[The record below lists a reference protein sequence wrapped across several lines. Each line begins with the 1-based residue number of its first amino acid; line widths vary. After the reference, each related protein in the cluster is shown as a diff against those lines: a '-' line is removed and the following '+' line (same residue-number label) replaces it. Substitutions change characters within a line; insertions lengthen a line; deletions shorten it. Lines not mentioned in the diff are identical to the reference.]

1 MNIQSPNINK
11 NYLLVKKRLFD
22 LYELNS
28 KENYNLPIKSNSKLT
43 LSTNYPSK
51 RSRII
56 NKDKGNCR
64 NLKQSINNFNTCTNS
79 SVQSFV
85 SKYCP
90 NLKEYKKRLFLQNML
105 SIDKNVLLE
114 DYMKKKELKLLK
126 DKNKKNLYEARKT
139 FFTDDTINDNRT
151 SFYYKEKSFDK
162 NNKYSLMIKDINSN
176 YILFKNKNKN
186 KNKEEELFQKLENER
201 KKFKDFNKKFGIRN
215 VYLKTDRVFNKNKTF
230 MNNNCNFLSGV
241 NYLNSFRSTNRTPF
255 NQKRKNFILK

>member
-1 MNIQSPNINK
+1 
-11 NYLLVKKRLFD
+11 
-22 LYELNS
+22 
-28 KENYNLPIKSNSKLT
+28 
-43 LSTNYPSK
+43 
-51 RSRII
+51 
-56 NKDKGNCR
+56 
-64 NLKQSINNFNTCTNS
+64 
-79 SVQSFV
+79 
-85 SKYCP
+85 
-90 NLKEYKKRLFLQNML
+90 ML